1 MKALDAA
8 VGVRE
13 IKALAELKD
22 DWDTYGSPPPSA
34 AALQTAF
41 GLLTVLEGV
50 PFGLPH
56 VAPVPGGGV
65 QIEWHIGS
73 EDIELEIACDGH
85 VTYP

>member
-34 AALQTAF
+34 AALQTAWRE
-41 GLLTVLEGV
+41 VLD
-50 PFGLPH
+50 L
-56 VAPVPGGGV
+56 
-65 QIEWHIGS
+65 WMMCS
-73 EDIELEIACDGH
+73 
-85 VTYP
+85 